1 MLMEYNGAVIL
12 ISHDR
17 HLIEATADRLWLVRN
32 GAVKPALVERLGQR
46 LREAVTFEMELARAL
61 RQDVTSASSLRPFHG
76 LKRRAGGFR
85 SPVSGSDG
93 AGAHPVH

>member
-61 RQDVTSASSLRPFHG
+61 RQDVSDDELETRAR
-76 LKRRAGGFR
+76 KRIQKNEAAIAR
-85 SPVSGSDG
+85 
-93 AGAHPVH
+93 